1 MCFLRHI
8 FSIPLF
14 SMILV
19 TGGTGLVG
27 AHVLLELT
35 QKHEK
40 VRALK
45 RTNSSLAIPEKVFE
59 HYQKVDLLSR
69 IEWVE
74 GDVLEVPSL
83 EEAMSGCAQVYH
95 AAALVSFV
103 PKEVQKMFDINVQG
117 TANVVNVAL
126 SEGVK
131 KLGYVSSIASL
142 SRYENSKMVTEE
154 NYWKPNPHNSNY
166 AISKYLA
173 EQEVWR
179 GTQEG
184 LPAVIINPSVILGP
198 GDWSKGSSQ
207 MFQKV
212 WEGLKFYT
220 PGGTGYVDVVD
231 VANSL
236 IALMES
242 EVENERYIVNGENL
256 PYRTIFDWIAEGM
269 SKPKAHILVTP
280 FLKEVAW
287 RIEAIRCFFTGKT
300 PLITKE
306 TARQAMGVTA
316 YSNQKIQ
323 DFGYAFTPI
332 KESVKKYSEWCL
344 RES

>member
-1 MCFLRHI
+1 
-8 FSIPLF
+8 
-14 SMILV
+14 MILV

-27 AHVLLELT
+27 AHLLLELM
-35 QKHEK
+35 QKHTK

-45 RTNSSLAIPEKVFE
+45 RSSSSLSIPEKVFAY
-59 HYQKVDLLSR
+59 YQKSDLLDR

-83 EEAMSGCAQVYH
+83 EEAMRGCTQVYH
-95 AAALVSFV
+95 AAALVSFI

-126 SEGVK
+126 AEGIQ
-131 KLGYVSSIASL
+131 KLAYVSSIASL
-142 SRYENSKMVTEE
+142 SRYENSELVTEE

-166 AISKYLA
+166 AISKHLA

-184 LPAVIINPSVILGP
+184 VPAVIINPSVILGP

-212 WEGLKFYT
+212 REGLKFYT

-231 VANSL
+231 VAGSL
-236 IALMES
+236 IQLMES
-242 EVENERYIVNGENL
+242 EMVNERYIVNGENL
-256 PYRTIFDWIAEGM
+256 PYRTLFDWIAEGVD
-269 SKPKAHILVTP
+269 KPKATILVTP

-287 RIEAIRCFFTGKT
+287 KLEAFRCFLSGKS

-316 YSNQKIQ
+316 YSNKKIQ
-323 DFGYAFTPI
+323 DFGYTFTPI
-332 KESVKKYSEWCL
+332 KESVKKYSKWFLSEN
-344 RES
+344 

>member
-1 MCFLRHI
+1 
-8 FSIPLF
+8 
-14 SMILV
+14 MILV

-27 AHVLLELT
+27 AHLLLELV
-35 QKHEK
+35 KKNEK

-45 RTNSSLAIPEKVFE
+45 RHNSSLYIPEKIFA
-59 HYQKVDLLSR
+59 HYQKTDLLKR

-83 EEAMSGCAQVYH
+83 EEAMKGCKQVYH

-103 PKEVQKMFDINVQG
+103 PKEIKNMFNINVQG
-117 TANVVNVAL
+117 TANMVNVAL
-126 SEGVK
+126 AIGIE
-131 KLGYVSSIASL
+131 KLAYVSSIASL
-142 SRYENSKMVTEE
+142 NRYEKNDLVSEE
-154 NYWKPNPHNSNY
+154 NYWKPNSHNSNY
-166 AISKYLA
+166 AISKYLG

-184 LPAVIINPSVILGP
+184 LSAVIINPSVILGP
-198 GDWSKGSSQ
+198 GDWNKGSSQ

-212 WEGLKFYT
+212 WEGLRFYT

-231 VANSL
+231 VAKSL
-236 IALMES
+236 IKLMES
-242 EVENERYIVNGENL
+242 KVKNERYIVNSENL
-256 PYRTIFDWIAEGM
+256 AYRTIFDWISESM
-269 SKPKAHILVTP
+269 HKTKAHILVTP

-287 RIEAIRCFFTGKT
+287 RIEAFRCFLTGKN

-316 YSNQKIQ
+316 YSNQKLI
-323 DFGYAFTPI
+323 DFGYSFIPI
-332 KESVKKYSEWCL
+332 KESVKKYSAWFLKEN
-344 RES
+344 